1 MGSGDHMGLHEKMI
15 QLNQAVQKYTGKSG
29 TTAVPDMIKR
39 LGGNPLGITTIS
51 EALTTLADCIRKIG
65 STKSKLTIDDMIRL
79 LQNMSKP
86 FEDTVLFDQSIPIK
100 FGSSSYAFTTPLPSH
115 IGQTI
120 KITVTAQFIAN
131 GNGHNLEI
139 GLTDG
144 QASHTVTLSKTSIFG
159 YQTLDYEFYIKPD
172 DTTVYSKILVNIDRR
187 TALNMIK
194 AKATRTN

>member
-1 MGSGDHMGLHEKMI
+1 MGLHEKMI

-51 EALTTLADCIRKIG
+51 EALTTLADCVRNIG

-79 LQNMSKP
+79 LYNIKP
-86 FEDTVLFDQSIPIK
+86 FEDTVLFDQPIQVK

-115 IGQTI
+115 IGQAI
-120 KITVTAQFIAN
+120 KITVTAQFITS

-144 QASHTVTLSKTSIFG
+144 QASHTVTLSKTSIYG

-172 DTTVYSKILVNIDRR
+172 DITVYSKILVNIDRR

-194 AKATRTN
+194 AKATKTN

>member
-1 MGSGDHMGLHEKMI
+1 MGLHEKMI

-29 TTAVPDMIKR
+29 TTAVLDMIKR

-51 EALTTLADCIRKIG
+51 EALTTLADCIRKIS

-79 LQNMSKP
+79 LQNMPKP
-86 FEDTVLFDQSIPIK
+86 FEDTVLFDQSILTK

-115 IGQTI
+115 IGQAI

-139 GLTDG
+139 GLTDD
-144 QASHTVTLSKTSIFG
+144 QASHTVTLSKTSSYG
-159 YQTLDYEFYIKPD
+159 YQTFDYEFYIKPD
-172 DTTVYSKILVNIDRR
+172 DITVYSKILVNIDQR
-187 TALNMIK
+187 TALDMIK
-194 AKATRTN
+194 AKAMRTN

>member
-29 TTAVPDMIKR
+29 TLAVLDMIKR
-39 LGGNPLGITTIS
+39 LGGNPLSITTIS

-79 LQNMSKP
+79 LQNIKP
-86 FEDTVLFDQSIPIK
+86 FEDTVLFDKPIQIK

-115 IGQTI
+115 IGQAI
-120 KITVTAQFIAN
+120 KITVTAQFIAS
-131 GNGHNLEI
+131 GSGHNLEI

-144 QASHTVTLSKTSIFG
+144 QVSHTVTLSKTSSYG
-159 YQTLDYEFYIKPD
+159 YQTFDYEFYIKPD
-172 DTTVYSKILVNIDRR
+172 DITVYSKILVNIDKR

>member
-29 TTAVPDMIKR
+29 TLAVLDMIKR
-39 LGGNPLGITTIS
+39 LGGNPLSITTIS

-79 LQNMSKP
+79 LQNIKP
-86 FEDTVLFDQSIPIK
+86 FEDTVLFDKPIQVK

-115 IGQTI
+115 IGQAI
-120 KITVTAQFIAN
+120 KITVTAQFIAS

-144 QASHTVTLSKTSIFG
+144 QVSHTVTLSKTSSYGF
-159 YQTLDYEFYIKPD
+159 QTFDYEFYIKPD
-172 DTTVYSKILVNIDRR
+172 DITVYSKILVNIDRR